1 MAITKY
7 PLIRYKILD
16 KCFRNTGKRYFIEDL
31 VKECENVILEMD
43 PDSSGI
49 SLRQIRE
56 DIAFMKSAEG
66 WSIEIE
72 DNRVGRKM
80 YYRYSDPNFSINNM
94 PLNEIEINRLMEAV
108 DILSQF
114 KGMPQFK
121 WLNELVPK
129 LQQGISIKKETIIEF
144 DNNEYLKGIDY
155 LGQIYNAI
163 YYKKVLLIEYQPFES
178 ESSINF
184 TIHPH
189 YLKQYNNRWFLFGF
203 NNENEKADWNLAI
216 DRIKEITEVNIKYK
230 PNKIDWSD
238 YFEDII
244 GVTKPIDTSPK
255 KIILHFYG
263 KTGKYMET
271 KPIHGSQK
279 SNWINNDTL
288 ELKLNLIINYELE
301 RLILSY
307 ADTVKVIYP
316 LELEKRIQER
326 LNQADKLYE

>member
-16 KCFRNTGKRYFIEDL
+16 KCFKNTGKKYFIEDL
-31 VKECENVILEMD
+31 IKECENVILEMD
-43 PDSSGI
+43 SESSGI
-49 SLRQIRE
+49 SVRQIRE

-80 YYRYSDPNFSINNM
+80 YYRYVDPNFSINNM

-108 DILSQF
+108 DTLSQF

-121 WLNELVPK
+121 WLNEIVPK
-129 LQQGISIKKETIIEF
+129 LQQGISIKKEIIIEF

-189 YLKQYNNRWFLFGF
+189 YLKQYNNRWFLFGL

-216 DRIKEITEVNIKYK
+216 DRIKKITEVSIKYK
-230 PNKIDWSD
+230 ANEIDWSD

-244 GVTKPIDTSPK
+244 GVTKPIDALPE

-279 SNWINNDTL
+279 SNWITNDTL

-307 ADTVKVIYP
+307 ADSVKVIQP
-316 LELEKRIQER
+316 LELENKIKGR
-326 LNQADKLYE
+326 LKQADKLYF

>member
-16 KCFRNTGKRYFIEDL
+16 KCFRNTGKKYFIEDL
-31 VKECENVILEMD
+31 IKECENVILEMD
-43 PDSSGI
+43 SESSGI
-49 SLRQIRE
+49 SVRQIRE

-80 YYRYSDPNFSINNM
+80 YYRYVDPNFSINNM

-108 DILSQF
+108 DTLSQF

-129 LQQGISIKKETIIEF
+129 LQQGIGIKKEIIIEF

-216 DRIKEITEVNIKYK
+216 DRIKNITEVSIKYK
-230 PNKIDWSD
+230 ANKIDWSD

-244 GVTKPIDTSPK
+244 GVTKPIDASPE

-279 SNWINNDTL
+279 SNWITNDIL

-307 ADTVKVIYP
+307 ADAVKVIHP
-316 LELEKRIQER
+316 LELEKKIKGR
-326 LNQADKLYE
+326 LKQADKLYF

>member
-43 PDSSGI
+43 SESSGI
-49 SLRQIRE
+49 SVRQIRE

-80 YYRYSDPNFSINNM
+80 YYRYTDPDFSINNM

-108 DILSQF
+108 DTLSQF

-129 LQQGISIKKETIIEF
+129 LQQGIGIKKEIIIEF

-216 DRIKEITEVNIKYK
+216 DRIKKITEVNIKYK

-244 GVTKPIDTSPK
+244 GVTKPMDKSPE

-271 KPIHGSQK
+271 KPIHRSQK
-279 SNWINNDTL
+279 SNWITNDTL

-307 ADTVKVIYP
+307 ADSVKVIQP
-316 LELEKRIQER
+316 IELEKKINDR
-326 LNQADKLYE
+326 LNKAVKIYY

>member
-43 PDSSGI
+43 SESSGI
-49 SLRQIRE
+49 SVRQIRE

-80 YYRYSDPNFSINNM
+80 YYRYADPDFSINNM

-108 DILSQF
+108 DTLSQF

-129 LQQGISIKKETIIEF
+129 LQQGIGIKKEIIIEF

-216 DRIKEITEVNIKYK
+216 DRIKKITEVNIKYK

-244 GVTKPIDTSPK
+244 GVTKPIDTSPE

-279 SNWINNDTL
+279 SNWITNDTL

-307 ADTVKVIYP
+307 ADTVKVIHP
-316 LELEKRIQER
+316 LELEKKIKGR
-326 LNQADKLYE
+326 LKQADNLYL

>member
-56 DIAFMKSAEG
+56 DIAFMKSGGG

-244 GVTKPIDTSPK
+244 GVTKPIDTSPE

>member
-16 KCFRNTGKRYFIEDL
+16 KCFKNTGKKYFIEDL
-31 VKECENVILEMD
+31 IKECENVILEMD
-43 PDSSGI
+43 SESSGI
-49 SLRQIRE
+49 SVRQIRE

-80 YYRYSDPNFSINNM
+80 YYRYVDPNFSINNM

-108 DILSQF
+108 DTLSQF

-121 WLNELVPK
+121 WLNEIVPK
-129 LQQGISIKKETIIEF
+129 LQQGISIKKEIIIEF

-189 YLKQYNNRWFLFGF
+189 YLKQYNNRWFLFGL

-216 DRIKEITEVNIKYK
+216 DRIKK
-230 PNKIDWSD
+230 
-238 YFEDII
+238 
-244 GVTKPIDTSPK
+244 
-255 KIILHFYG
+255 
-263 KTGKYMET
+263 
-271 KPIHGSQK
+271 
-279 SNWINNDTL
+279 NNRS
-288 ELKLNLIINYELE
+288 KH
-301 RLILSY
+301 
-307 ADTVKVIYP
+307 
-316 LELEKRIQER
+316 
-326 LNQADKLYE
+326 

>member
-31 VKECENVILEMD
+31 IKECENVILELD
-43 PDSSGI
+43 PNSSGI

-56 DIAFMKSAEG
+56 DIAFMKSPEG

-72 DNRVGRKM
+72 ENRIGRKM
-80 YYRYSDPNFSINNM
+80 YYRYVDPNFSINNM
-94 PLNEIEINRLMEAV
+94 PLNEIEMQHIMEAV
-108 DILSQF
+108 DILTQF

-129 LQQGISIKKETIIEF
+129 LQQGLTQKKDTIIEF

-155 LGQIYNAI
+155 LGQLYNAI
-163 YYKKVLLIEYQPFES
+163 HYKKVLLIEYQPFES
-178 ESSINF
+178 DSPLNF

-189 YLKQYNNRWFLFGF
+189 YLKQYNNRWFLFGL
-203 NNENEKADWNLAI
+203 NDENEKEDWNLAI
-216 DRIKEITEVNIKYK
+216 DRIKNIFELNIKFK
-230 PNKIDWSD
+230 SSRIDWTE
-238 YFEDII
+238 YFEDFI
-244 GVTKPIDTSPK
+244 GVTKPTEAKSE

-279 SNWINNDTL
+279 SNWISSETL
-288 ELKLNLIINYELE
+288 EVKLDLIINYEFE

-307 ADTVKVIYP
+307 ANNVKVIQP
-316 LELEKRIQER
+316 LHLAKQVKDR
-326 LNQADKLYE
+326 LIDANNLYR

>member
-43 PDSSGI
+43 SESSGI
-49 SLRQIRE
+49 SVRQIRE

-80 YYRYSDPNFSINNM
+80 YYRYADPDFSINNM

-108 DILSQF
+108 DTLSQF

-129 LQQGISIKKETIIEF
+129 LQQGIGIKKETIIEF

-216 DRIKEITEVNIKYK
+216 DRIKKITEVNIKYK

-244 GVTKPIDTSPK
+244 GVTKPIDTSPE

-279 SNWINNDTL
+279 SNWITNDTL

-307 ADTVKVIYP
+307 ADTVKVIHP
-316 LELEKRIQER
+316 LELEKKIKGR
-326 LNQADKLYE
+326 LKQADNLYL

>member
-43 PDSSGI
+43 PNSSGI
-49 SLRQIRE
+49 SVRQIRE
-56 DIAFMKSAEG
+56 DIAFMKSSEG
-66 WSIEIE
+66 WSIEIAE
-72 DNRVGRKM
+72 NKVGKKM
-80 YYRYSDPNFSINNM
+80 YYRYVDPNFSINNM
-94 PLNEIEINRLMEAV
+94 PLNEIEINQIWGAV
-108 DILSQF
+108 EILSQF

-129 LQQGISIKKETIIEF
+129 LQQGINLKKETIIEF

-178 ESSINF
+178 DTPINF
-184 TIHPH
+184 TIHPY
-189 YLKQYNNRWFLFGF
+189 YLKQYNNRWFLFGL
-203 NNENEKADWNLAI
+203 NSENEKVDWNLAI
-216 DRIKEITEVNIKYK
+216 DRIKSITELNIKYK
-230 PNKIDWSD
+230 TNIIDWSD

-244 GVTKPIDTSPK
+244 GVTKPIDTLPQ

-279 SNWINNDTL
+279 SNWISNDIL

-307 ADTVKVIYP
+307 ADSVKVIHP
-316 LELEKRIQER
+316 VELEKKIQER
-326 LNQADKLYE
+326 LKQADKLYI

>member
-72 DNRVGRKM
+72 NNRVGRKM

-108 DILSQF
+108 DILTQF

-178 ESSINF
+178 ESSIDF

-244 GVTKPIDTSPK
+244 GVTKPIDTLPE

-316 LELEKRIQER
+316 IELEKRIQER